1 MNCSH
6 SSLYR
11 VRTAKNRTITLTN
24 KALKM
29 KNYNK
34 TNSAFPLN
42 KKIIN
47 TACSTILLSTLV
59 ACGGGGSEGND
70 DNSSSQNQA
79 RSAQAVEA
87 NIPLTVML
95 RDGERIF
102 DSVID
107 SYGAVNDFI
116 GSRDI
121 LATLVN
127 EQLAVYTGESANT
140 IMISEPTFVN
150 DLYRKMLELPSVQG
164 VDENGNHIQL
174 TPEILQQIKSG
185 DVVITPVRSAE
196 DVHALNFTEFS
207 TERLS
212 FYEKLVDDVEAVDV
226 IGLTDFMKDDL
237 GIDINDTDGTVFGVV
252 ETVLEFRDV
261 LTGTDTLEED
271 LAAVQLRLDEMST
284 VLVSMNNKL
293 DALSITMK
301 EEFSDIQLGELDE
314 KLLILKSKVALFN
327 QASNN
332 VERTRYATEVDFIY
346 EELLTT
352 LLNAIIEYDKRVKDT
367 ANYSNNA
374 DIDFDL
380 RVNAKYDYLKFTMPQ
395 ECDGFEPFENNL
407 NSPVQFRQNGLIQ
420 GNDSGVSYQGH
431 DCDWLTWYLLDYG
444 NRGSHSQGTQWITNS
459 YDTSSL
465 VLDAAGKGFNNE
477 INMPVPLPITSES
490 LKIKDTDQYVLGYS
504 KNLQVDFLSIFTSYI
519 YARYL
524 INPWVENID
533 SAESKN
539 QAISES
545 HLNMIN
551 APVSQV
557 DNNSL
562 SLKENLL
569 AIYSKMEQ
577 DHKFLFDGSL
587 SENVTNGQQRAAN
600 YPVFF
605 QGMIAQDYGT
615 LNSDEIK
622 VVSQSIS
629 AHLPTDS
636 QISAHNSF
644 SSSYK
649 FDLPVIDYYTQVSS
663 VANPITTYSNFDEMW
678 TIRNNDYFTG
688 EYLFMR
694 PVKLKGQR
702 TEVLCCVIEPGTPT
716 FDAIDVY
723 PSVRMRVGEDTW
735 GAIDIGAVESGT
747 ASKLVQLYLSAKT
760 DKLLKS
766 VANLATLEI
775 VLKTHC
781 LGLNPTE
788 ERFEVC
794 EVN

>member
-1 MNCSH
+1 M
-6 SSLYR
+6 
-11 VRTAKNRTITLTN
+11 KTN
-24 KALKM
+24 
-29 KNYNK
+29 NK
-34 TNSAFPLN
+34 TTSTFPFN

-47 TACSTILLSTLV
+47 SACSTLLLSTLV
-59 ACGGGGSEGND
+59 ACGGGGGGEGSND
-70 DNSSSQNQA
+70 NTGSQDQV
-79 RSAQAVEA
+79 RSVQSA
-87 NIPLTVML
+87 NANVPLTVML

-107 SYGAVNDFI
+107 SYSPVNDFI

-127 EQLAVYTGESANT
+127 EQLAVYTGQSANT
-140 IMISEPTFVN
+140 GMITEPTFVN
-150 DLYRKMLELPSVQG
+150 ELYGKMLELPSVQG
-164 VDENGNHIQL
+164 VDENGNHVQL
-174 TPEILQQIKSG
+174 TPELLQKIQSG
-185 DVVITPVRSAE
+185 DLVITPVRSAE
-196 DVHALNFTEFS
+196 DIQALNFTEFS

-212 FYEKLVDDVEAVDV
+212 FYEKLVDNVEAVDV
-226 IGLTDFMKDDL
+226 IGLTDFMKADL
-237 GIDINDTDGTVFGVV
+237 GIDINDTDGAVFGVV

-261 LTGTDTLEED
+261 LTGTDTIEED

-284 VLVSMNNKL
+284 ALVTLNEKL
-293 DALSITMK
+293 DALSITMQ
-301 EEFSDIQLGELDE
+301 EEFSDIQLGDLDE
-314 KLLILKSKVALFN
+314 KLLVLKSKVALFN

-332 VERTRYATEVDFIY
+332 EERSSYATEIDFNY
-346 EELLTT
+346 EELLRT
-352 LLNAIIEYDKRVKDT
+352 LLNAIIAYDQRIKDT
-367 ANYSNNA
+367 SNYSNNA

-380 RVNAKYDYLKFTMPQ
+380 RVNAKYDYLKFSMPQ
-395 ECDGFEPFENNL
+395 ECDGYEPFENNL
-407 NSPVQFRQNGLIQ
+407 NSPVQFRQSGLVL
-420 GNDSGVSYQGH
+420 GNDGGVSYKGH

-444 NRGSHSQGTQWITNS
+444 NRGFSSYGTQWITNS

-465 VLDAAGKGFNNE
+465 VLDATGKGFNNE
-477 INMPVPLPITSES
+477 INMPVPLSNTSEPFI
-490 LKIKDTDQYVLGYS
+490 IKDTNQYVLGYS
-504 KNLQVDFLSIFTSYI
+504 KNLQVDFLNIFTSYV

-524 INPWVENID
+524 INPWVDNID

-551 APVSQV
+551 APVSLV
-557 DNNSL
+557 NNNAL

-569 AIYSKMEQ
+569 AVYSKMKQ
-577 DHKFLFDGSL
+577 DHNFLFDGSL
-587 SENVTNGQQRAAN
+587 SEDITNGQQRTAN

-605 QGMIAQDYGT
+605 QGMISQDYGT
-615 LNSDEIK
+615 LNSDEVKI
-622 VVSQSIS
+622 VAQSIS
-629 AHLPTDS
+629 AHLPTHS
-636 QISAHNSF
+636 QISAYNSY

-663 VANPITTYSNFDEMW
+663 IANPINTYSDFDGLW

-694 PVKLKGQR
+694 PVKFKGQR
-702 TEVLCCVIEPGTPT
+702 TEVLCCVLEPGTST
-716 FDAIDVY
+716 FDAIDIY

-735 GAIDIGAVESGT
+735 GAIDIGAVESGS
-747 ASKLVQLYLSAKT
+747 AAELVQLYLGAKT

-766 VANLATLEI
+766 VANLATLEVI
-775 VLKTHC
+775 LKTHC

-788 ERFEVC
+788 ERFEIC

>member
-1 MNCSH
+1 M
-6 SSLYR
+6 
-11 VRTAKNRTITLTN
+11 KTI
-24 KALKM
+24 
-29 KNYNK
+29 NK
-34 TNSAFPLN
+34 TNSPSPFN
-42 KKIIN
+42 KKVIHS
-47 TACSTILLSTLV
+47 ACSTLLLSTLV
-59 ACGGGGSEGND
+59 ACGGGGGGSEGN
-70 DNSSSQNQA
+70 NNNTSSQDQVRSIQA
-79 RSAQAVEA
+79 AEA
-87 NIPLTVML
+87 NVPLTVML

-107 SYGAVNDFI
+107 SYGPVNNFI

-127 EQLAVYTGESANT
+127 EQLAVYTGQSANT
-140 IMISEPTFVN
+140 RMISEPTFVN
-150 DLYRKMLELPSVQG
+150 ELYGKMLELPSVQG

-174 TPEILQQIKSG
+174 TPELLQQIQSG

-196 DVHALNFTEFS
+196 DIQALNFTEFS

-212 FYEKLVDDVEAVDV
+212 FYEKLVDNVEAVDV
-226 IGLTDFMKDDL
+226 IGLTDIMKDDL

-271 LAAVQLRLDEMST
+271 IAAVQLRLDEMST
-284 VLVSMNNKL
+284 ALVSLNEKL

-301 EEFSDIQLGELDE
+301 EEFSDIQLGDLDE
-314 KLLILKSKVALFN
+314 KLLVLKSKVALFN

-332 VERTRYATEVDFIY
+332 AERSSYATEVDFIY

-352 LLNAIIEYDKRVKDT
+352 LLNAIIKYDRRIKDT
-367 ANYSNNA
+367 SNYSNNA
-374 DIDFDL
+374 NIDFDL
-380 RVNAKYDYLKFTMPQ
+380 RVNAKYDFLKFSMPQ

-407 NSPVQFRQNGLIQ
+407 NSPVQFRQNGLVV
-420 GNDSGVSYQGH
+420 GNDSGVYYKGH

-444 NRGSHSQGTQWITNS
+444 NRGFSSYGTQWITNS

-465 VLDAAGKGFNNE
+465 VLDATGKGLNNE
-477 INMPVPLPITSES
+477 INMPVPLSSTDEPFN
-490 LKIKDTDQYVLGYS
+490 IKDTDQYVLGYS
-504 KNLQVDFLSIFTSYI
+504 KNLQVDFLNIFTSYV

-551 APVSQV
+551 APVSLV

-569 AIYSKMEQ
+569 AVYSKMKQ

-587 SENVTNGQQRAAN
+587 SQDVTNGQQRTAN

-605 QGMIAQDYGT
+605 TGMISQDYGT
-615 LNSDEIK
+615 LNSDDINI
-622 VVSQSIS
+622 VTQSIS
-629 AHLPTDS
+629 AHLPTHF
-636 QISAHNSF
+636 QISAYNAYSSF
-644 SSSYK
+644 YK
-649 FDLPVIDYYTQVSS
+649 FDLPVIDPFTQVSS
-663 VANPITTYSNFDEMW
+663 VANPIITHSDFDGMW
-678 TIRNNDYFTG
+678 EVNTNDYYTG
-688 EYLFMR
+688 ENLSMR
-694 PVKLKGQR
+694 PVKFKGQR
-702 TEVLCCVIEPGTPT
+702 TEVLCCVLKPGTST

-735 GAIDIGAVESGT
+735 GAIDIGAVESGA
-747 ASKLVQLYLSAKT
+747 ASKLVQLYLGART

-766 VANLATLEI
+766 VARLATLEVI
-775 VLKTHC
+775 LKTHC

-788 ERFEVC
+788 ERFDIC